1 MYRARSNSVED
12 GARLEPLE
20 ARLLLSAPPVI
31 SEFMAVN
38 HDTFADGYGEY
49 SDWIE
54 LHNPSTAAV
63 DLTGWMLKDGDAEWV
78 FPAVTIPAGGYLV
91 VFASD
96 NDTQDPAGYWHTNF
110 KLTGDGEYLGLLD
123 DMGAV
128 VHEYALKYP
137 PQLADVSYG
146 PGESFLE
153 GDQLVG
159 AGTSLAVLVPSVE
172 QDVAW
177 RGGPPFDDSAWTHG
191 DTSVGYDAG
200 PGSEYLS
207 YIVTD
212 VETAMFN
219 VGASAYIRYS
229 FQAADPSVL
238 RTLTLRMR
246 YDDGFA
252 AWLNGVEIARRNAAD
267 PLDHTSEAA
276 AEHPDEQAVLPEDID
291 VTAFLEHLRAGENI
305 LAVQGLNLE
314 PEDDDFLIDAQL
326 VGDMEIVGAE
336 RYFTDPTPE
345 AENTEGAL
353 GRVKDTTF
361 SVDRG
366 FFDAE
371 FDVEITTETPGAQI
385 HYTLDGSEPTAT
397 TPTVYDG
404 PIHIAGQ
411 TTLRAAAYK
420 PGYISTNVDTQT
432 YMFLDDVIAQDGAGL
447 PPYADWGRH
456 GADWEMS
463 SSPYSGTIRD
473 DLKSIPTLS
482 LVMDWDDWF
491 AGGGQGIYISGQSS
505 PRAASAELIQPDG
518 TEGFQLN
525 CSVEIQGGTSTT
537 RWKVNKL
544 SMELKFKEAYGP
556 SELEYDLF
564 EGTIFEEGAADS
576 FDVLILD
583 ARMNNTWNHGTDAS
597 QRARCQYTRDQYL
610 SDLQTAVGGYAP
622 RGKYVHLY
630 LNGLYWGMYCIH
642 ERPDEHFNVFYQG
655 GSEDDYDVIKHNS
668 GHVMNGSN
676 VDFKAMMSLAAS
688 GLSTPEKYAQIQE
701 YLDVPDLAD
710 YILTNFYAG
719 NTDWSHQNWYASRNV
734 VDPAGRWRFHQWDAE
749 HVLESATQNVTGR
762 DNGGPTTLHQDL
774 AANAEYRMLFA
785 DRVHEHFFNGG
796 PLSVEGAT
804 ALYQNILDEIERAVV
819 GEAARWG
826 DTYVAQNPAYQYD
839 WNDWAGQRDWL
850 LNSYFPG
857 RTNTVLAQLRARNL
871 YPDTAAPE
879 LRVNGTRQ
887 HGGYYE
893 PGDAL
898 SLDNPGGGEDVYYT
912 LDGTDPRLPG
922 GAVDPE
928 ATVYGGGTIT
938 LNENARVMARVLDG
952 GEWSALCEAELLV
965 DVSASLRITEIMYNP
980 GEPTPEEIAAGF
992 SDNERFEYVELT
1004 NIGAEAIQL
1013 GKVELTSG
1021 VRFAF
1026 PPMDLESGHYVV
1038 VVADAA
1044 AFAERYGAA
1053 GGIDVAGEYTGALE
1067 NRGEGIRLRTPLG
1080 DIIHDFKYS
1089 DWYAVTDGE
1098 GYSLTIDDPSGALEL
1113 WGLESGWGPSEST
1126 GGSPGAHDDGLRPGA
1141 IIVNEVLAH
1150 SDEAPNDWIEL
1161 HNTTDEAIDVGGWF
1175 LSDSAAEL
1183 GKYQVPH
1190 GTPAETTIPAGGYL
1204 VLTED
1209 EDFGAAFA
1217 LNEHGD
1223 DVYLCDNDDGQPGGY
1238 REHVD
1243 FGATSNGKTVGLIV
1257 KGAGGTDFTILA
1269 AATLG
1274 GANDDPLIS
1283 PLVINEVMY
1292 HPADPGQQGP
1302 YTAEDFEFLEL
1313 YNHSASAVTLTDF
1326 HVGEG
1331 IGFSFGWY
1339 DADGDGNELRTLEAG
1354 ATARWEA
1361 VLAAGTY
1368 EVFARWGLTEPDPDG
1383 TPRRL
1388 DSSARYAVSY
1398 DGGTAAI
1405 NVDQNVND
1413 HPEGWVSLGSY
1424 PFAGAASVTLTRG
1437 GQDSP
1442 DQWTIA
1448 DAVRFVKSGSPP
1460 VEVDNASGD
1469 FHTTG
1474 GAVTELPAG
1483 GYVVIVRNA
1492 EAFATRYNTAGITV
1506 AGEYTGKLRN
1516 GGEKVKI
1523 YRALA
1528 PEAGGYIPSV
1538 RSDYVNYDDE
1548 SPWPPEPD
1556 GAGASLSRWPADGYG
1571 NDALNW
1577 VSGTTDGT
1585 PGALNTFYDT
1595 SPPSVPTGVHAQGV
1609 SSTGIDLSWQ
1619 PSVDP
1624 QSSVDHYVIYRDGG
1638 EAGTSSSPSY
1648 GDSGLV
1654 ETQTYTYEITAVNP
1668 DGQESAR
1675 SDPVDASPLV
1685 SLVSAETV
1693 DGVTV
1698 TVTFG
1703 KAVEETSAETA
1714 GNYTIVDDQSQV
1726 FPVAGA
1732 ARQVDHRVVVLT
1744 LADPLGENATYTL
1757 TVTGVTGEGDVP
1769 IEQPAETVFTYSDPD
1784 SRLLAWWTFDEQ
1796 MGGVAGD
1803 SSGWGRDGEVLGA
1816 TWSPDGR
1823 LDGALRFDGDDA
1835 VVDDDGEDY
1844 INGLGGLTLAMWI
1857 KADAAETD
1865 YGIFTAGAPGGS
1877 QGLWLQH
1884 SAVAA
1889 HGQESTFSAFLA
1901 TDAGSGAIEGAA
1913 GTQLADWQHVA
1924 LTWTAGASMSLY
1936 LDGMAQELSYD
1947 GGPVAGGIDGATQ
1960 VLVGLVA
1967 GGAGAGWQGL
1977 IDDVRIY
1984 ERELSGDEINA
1995 LLDAAGR
2002 LTADIADVSPDPRN
2016 SAVAEADIVFNQP
2029 VTGFDVGDL
2038 ALTREG
2044 GANLLTGGEPLTTS
2058 DGVTWTLG
2066 GLHGLTGTG
2075 GAVPGFTAFN
2085 DHMPKYGDGTHAN
2098 TTAYSGHGSWP
2109 SSGLLKDIDSGLNTD
2124 VTLAITASGVNYAGS
2139 QANPYPGTDAYG
2151 VFNGY
2156 VDLSGSSGSGSS
2168 LELEAGGNDH
2178 YTYTFSGLDAG
2189 DGAAYEFTG
2198 TAVRGRSGYT
2208 DRWTLVTLVGA
2219 ETYAVAHSSG
2229 IGVVTDGLGPD
2240 QVAIWTGYNSGASQ
2254 GYVARWTDIDPGAD
2268 GQFAVVSRQYTGAIP
2283 TSVHSGGWASGSKG
2297 YAVAGIRLEEVL
2309 LSEPEPIAGT
2319 YELKLVAENSAIKDA
2334 ELNPLVRGASDAWVI
2349 DIDAPTVDVADVA
2362 PDPRNA
2368 PVDAIEIVFNEPA
2381 AGLDV
2386 GDLMLMRDW
2395 GANLLTGAEPLTTTD
2410 GITWTLGDLSGL
2422 TALSGEYTLILMA
2435 FGSGIEDAAGNP
2447 LADGA
2452 ADSWFSDTQ
2461 APTADVVDVAPDPR
2475 TSPVEEIDIVFG
2487 EPVVGF
2493 GLDDLSLTSDGSG
2506 NLLTG
2511 AEPLESPDGITWTL
2525 GGLGGLT
2532 AAGGTYTLTLTAAGS
2547 GIQDAYGNPLAGD
2560 ASDTWLTDV
2569 QPPSVNAW
2577 HSAAEH
2583 QEGVGEVLLEIAD
2596 DGTFSEPRLPGVA
2609 ELRIEFSEA
2618 IDPASFTAASVRMA
2632 GNDADGISVELTG
2645 IVVTASAPGDHTVG
2659 VIQFTPA
2666 LPDAARYLVQVEG
2679 ITDVTGNPLAGD
2691 NDRVFT
2697 ALVGDA
2703 TGDLRV
2709 NAIDLSYIWPRR
2721 TTQIDGVS
2729 VNQTRSDVT
2738 CDGRI
2743 NAIDLSAAWPRRG
2756 ANMRDVPDPV
2766 LSGKLGGAGTP
2777 LVTDDALAEAAGL
2790 AAMSS
2795 ESPTG
2800 SASGPTDTTDAPAP
2814 LRPAGN
2820 VVTPVPAGVAGVATV
2835 PVETGALEVGGE
2847 TLPAG
2852 EGVLDVLSLSGLLP
2866 LPL

>member
-1 MYRARSNSVED
+1 MYRARSNSAAD
-12 GARLEPLE
+12 GAIVEPLE
-20 ARLLLSAPPVI
+20 ARLLLSAQPVI
-31 SEFMAVN
+31 NEFMAIN
-38 HDTFADGYGEY
+38 DDTIADGYGEH

-63 DLTGWMLKDGDAEWV
+63 DLTGWTLKDSDAEWV

-96 NDTQDPAGYWHTNF
+96 RDTQDPGGCWHTNF

-123 DMGAV
+123 DTGAV
-128 VHEYALKYP
+128 VHEYAPKYP
-137 PQLADVSYG
+137 KQLADVSYG

-153 GDQLVG
+153 GDELVG
-159 AGTSLAVLVPSVE
+159 AGTPLAVLVPGVE

-177 RGGPPFDDSAWTHG
+177 RGGPAFDDSAWTHG

-229 FQAADPSVL
+229 FQVADPSAL

-252 AWLNGVEIARRNAAD
+252 AWLNGVEIARRNAID

-291 VTAFLEHLRAGENI
+291 VTAFLEHLKAGENI
-305 LAVQGLNLE
+305 LAIQGLNLE

-336 RYFTDPTPE
+336 RYFTDPTPGG
-345 AENTEGAL
+345 ENTEGAL
-353 GRVKDTTF
+353 GRVADTTF

-371 FDVEITTETPGAQI
+371 FDVAITTETPGAEI
-385 HYTLDGSEPTAT
+385 HYTLDGSEPTAASEN
-397 TPTVYDG
+397 VYSE
-404 PIHIAGQ
+404 PIRITGQ

-432 YMFLDDVIAQDGAGL
+432 YIFLDDVIAQDGSGL
-447 PPYADWGRH
+447 PPYAAWGRH
-456 GADWEMS
+456 GPDWEMNS
-463 SSPYSGTIRD
+463 SAYLETIHD

-491 AGGGQGIYISGQSS
+491 GEGGQGIYISGQSS
-505 PRAASAELIQPDG
+505 PRAVSAELIQPDG
-518 TEGFQLN
+518 SEGFQLN
-525 CSVEIQGGTSTT
+525 CSVEIQGGTSTN

-556 SELEYDLF
+556 SELGYDLF

-642 ERPDEHFNVFYQG
+642 ERPDEHFNAFYQG
-655 GSEDDYDVIKHNS
+655 GDEDDYDVIKHNS

-676 VDFKAMMSLAAS
+676 ADFNAMMSLAAS

-701 YLDVPDLAD
+701 YLDVPDLVD

-749 HVLESATQNVTGR
+749 HVLESASENVTGK

-774 AANAEYRMLFA
+774 TANAEYRMLFA
-785 DRVHEHFFNGG
+785 DHVHEHFFNGG

-826 DTYVAQNPAYQYD
+826 DTYVAQSPSYQYD
-839 WNDWAGQRDWL
+839 WDDWAGQRDWL

-871 YPDTAAPE
+871 YPDTDAPE
-879 LRVNGTRQ
+879 LRVNGTRR

-898 SLDNPGGGEDVYYT
+898 SLDNPGGSGSVYYT
-912 LDGTDPRLPG
+912 LDGTDPRLAG
-922 GAVDPE
+922 GAVNPE

-938 LNENARVMARVLDG
+938 LNENVHVMARVLDG
-952 GEWSALCEAELLV
+952 GEWSALCEAEYFV

-992 SDNERFEYVELT
+992 SDNERFEYIELT
-1004 NIGAEAIQL
+1004 NIGAETIPL
-1013 GKVELTSG
+1013 GKVQLTSG
-1021 VRFAF
+1021 VRFTF
-1026 PPMDLESGHYVV
+1026 PRMDLEPGHYVV
-1038 VVADAA
+1038 VAADAA
-1044 AFAERYGAA
+1044 AFAERYGAG

-1067 NRGEGIRLRTPLG
+1067 NRGEGIRLRTPPG

-1098 GYSLTIDDPSGALEL
+1098 GYSLTIDDPFGALEL
-1113 WGLESGWGPSEST
+1113 WGLESGWRPSEST

-1141 IIVNEVLAH
+1141 IIINEVLAH
-1150 SDEAPNDWIEL
+1150 SDGAPDDWIEL
-1161 HNTTDEAIDVGGWF
+1161 HNTTDEPIDVGGWF
-1175 LSDSAAEL
+1175 LSDAADEL
-1183 GKYQVPH
+1183 GKYQIPDDA
-1190 GTPAETTIPAGGYL
+1190 PAETTIPAGGYL

-1217 LNEHGD
+1217 LHEHGD
-1223 DVYLCDNDDGQPGGY
+1223 DVYLCDNDDGRPGGY

-1243 FGATSNGKTVGLIV
+1243 FGATPNGKTVGLVV
-1257 KGAGGTDFTILA
+1257 KGAGGADFTILA
-1269 AATLG
+1269 AATM
-1274 GANDDPLIS
+1274 GAENAGPLIS

-1292 HPADPGQQGP
+1292 HPADPDPQGP

-1339 DADGDGNELRTLEAG
+1339 DADGDGSELRTLEAG
-1354 ATARWEA
+1354 AAARWEA
-1361 VLAAGTY
+1361 VLDAGTY
-1368 EVFARWGLTEPDPDG
+1368 EVFARWSLTEPDG

-1388 DSSARYAVSY
+1388 DSSARYTIPY
-1398 DGGTAAI
+1398 DGGTAVI
-1405 NVDQNVND
+1405 DVDQNVND

-1448 DAVRFVKSGSPP
+1448 DAVRFVKDGSPP

-1474 GAVTELPAG
+1474 SAVTEIPAG
-1483 GYVVIVRNA
+1483 QYVVIVRNA
-1492 EAFATRYNTAGITV
+1492 EAFATRYDTAGIVV

-1516 GGEKVKI
+1516 GGERVKL
-1523 YRALA
+1523 YRTLA
-1528 PEAGGYIPSV
+1528 PEADGYIPSV

-1548 SPWPPEPD
+1548 SPWPLEPD

-1577 VSGTTDGT
+1577 VSGTTHGT

-1595 SPPSVPTGVHAQGV
+1595 SPPSVPTGVDAQGV
-1609 SSTGIDLSWQ
+1609 SSTRIDLSWQ

-1624 QSSVDHYVIYRDGG
+1624 QSRVDHYVIYRDGG
-1638 EAGTSSSPSY
+1638 EVGTSSSPGY
-1648 GDSGLV
+1648 ADTGLV

-1668 DGQESAR
+1668 DGQESGR

-1685 SLVSAETV
+1685 SLVSAQSD
-1693 DGVTV
+1693 DGVSV

-1714 GNYTIVDDQSQV
+1714 ENYTIVDDQSQAQ
-1726 FPVAGA
+1726 PVAAA
-1732 ARQVDHRVVVLT
+1732 ARQADHRVVVLT
-1744 LADPLGENATYTL
+1744 LAGPLAENGTYTV
-1757 TVTGVTGEGDVP
+1757 TVTGVIGEGDVP
-1769 IEQPAETVFTYSDPD
+1769 LEQPAEAVFTYSDPD
-1784 SRLLAWWTFDEQ
+1784 SRLLAWWTFDDQ
-1796 MGGVAGD
+1796 TGGLAGD
-1803 SSGWGRDGEVLGA
+1803 SSGSGHDGEVLGA
-1816 TWSPDGR
+1816 AWSPDGR

-1844 INGLGGLTLAMWI
+1844 INGLSGLTVAMWI
-1857 KADAAETD
+1857 RADAVETD
-1865 YGIFTAGAPGGS
+1865 YGIFTAGTPGGS
-1877 QGLWLQH
+1877 EGLWLQH
-1884 SAVAA
+1884 SAAAA
-1889 HGQESTFSAFLA
+1889 HGQESTFSAFLS
-1901 TDAGSGAIEGAA
+1901 TDAGSGAIEGPA
-1913 GTQLADWQHVA
+1913 GAQLADWQHVA
-1924 LTWTAGASMSLY
+1924 LTWTAGGSMSLY
-1936 LDGMAQELSYD
+1936 LDGVAQELSYD
-1947 GGPVAGGIDGATQ
+1947 SGPLAGTIAGATQ
-1960 VLVGLVA
+1960 VLVGMA
-1967 GGAGAGWQGL
+1967 ASGAAAGWQGL

-1984 ERELSGDEINA
+1984 ERELSGEEIDA

-2002 LTADIADVSPDPRN
+2002 LTADIVDVSPDPRN
-2016 SAVAEADIVFNQP
+2016 SAVAEVNIVFNQS
-2029 VTGFDVGDL
+2029 VTGLDVGDL
-2038 ALTREG
+2038 RLTRDG

-2066 GLHGLTGTG
+2066 GLYGLTGTG

-2085 DHMPKYGDGTHAN
+2085 DHMPKYGDGTHDN
-2098 TTAYSGHGSWP
+2098 TTAYSGHSSWP
-2109 SSGLLKDIDSGLNTD
+2109 SSGLLKDIDSGLSTA
-2124 VTLAITASGVNYAGS
+2124 VTLTITASGVNYAGS
-2139 QANPYPGTDAYG
+2139 QANPYPGTDAYD

-2168 LELEAGGNDH
+2168 IELEAAGNDH
-2178 YTYTFSGLDAG
+2178 YTYTFSGLDTG
-2189 DGAAYEFTG
+2189 DAAAYDFTG
-2198 TAVRGRSGYT
+2198 TAVRGKSSYT

-2219 ETYAVAHSSG
+2219 EACAPAHSSG
-2229 IGVVTDGLGPD
+2229 IGVVTDGLGSN
-2240 QVAIWTGYNSGASQ
+2240 QVAIWTGYNSGSGQ

-2268 GQFAVVSRQYTGAIP
+2268 GEFAVVSRQYTGAIP
-2283 TSVHSGGWASGSKG
+2283 TSVDSAGWADGTKG

-2309 LSEPEPIAGT
+2309 LSEPEPIAGA
-2319 YELKLVAENSAIKDA
+2319 YELRLVAENSGIKDA
-2334 ELNPLVRGASDAWVI
+2334 ELNPLVRDASDAWVI
-2349 DIDAPTVDVADVA
+2349 DIDAPTVDIADVD

-2368 PVDAIEIVFNEPA
+2368 PVDAIEIVFNEPVT
-2381 AGLDV
+2381 GLDV

-2395 GANLLTGAEPLTTTD
+2395 GANLLTDAEPLSTAD

-2422 TALSGEYTLILMA
+2422 TALSGEYALMLPA
-2435 FGSGIEDAAGNP
+2435 LGSGIQDAAGNP
-2447 LADGA
+2447 LAGA
-2452 ADSWFSDTQ
+2452 ASDIWFTDTQ

-2475 TSPVEEIDIVFG
+2475 TECVYAVQISFS

-2493 GLDDLSLTSDGSG
+2493 DLDDLSLTRDGSG
-2506 NLLTG
+2506 DLLTG
-2511 AEPLESPDGITWTL
+2511 AEPLESPDGVTWTL

-2532 AAGGTYTLTLTAAGS
+2532 AASGTYTLTLTAGGS
-2547 GIQDAYGNPLAGD
+2547 GIQDAAGNPLAGD

-2569 QPPSVNAW
+2569 QPPAANGW
-2577 HSAAEH
+2577 YSAVEH
-2583 QEGVGEVLLEIAD
+2583 GGAGDVLLEIPD
-2596 DGTFSEPRLPGVA
+2596 DGTFSEPRMAGVA
-2609 ELRIEFSEA
+2609 ELRIEFSEP
-2618 IDPASFTAASVRMA
+2618 IDPASFTPASVGLA
-2632 GNDADGISVELTG
+2632 GNDAAGSPMDLSGISVSTTTAGGDTLG
-2645 IVVTASAPGDHTVG
+2645 IIEFA
-2659 VIQFTPA
+2659 PA
-2666 LPDAARYLVQVEG
+2666 LPDVARYLVRIDGV
-2679 ITDVTGNPLAGD
+2679 TDAVGNPLAGD
-2691 NDRVFT
+2691 RDRILT
-2697 ALVGDA
+2697 AIAGDA
-2703 TGDLRV
+2703 NGDLRV

-2721 TTQIDGVS
+2721 TTRIDGVTL
-2729 VNQTRSDVT
+2729 VQTRSDVT
-2738 CDGRI
+2738 CDGRV
-2743 NAIDLSAAWPRRG
+2743 NAIDLSATWPRRG
-2756 ANMRDVPDPV
+2756 ANMQNVPDPV
-2766 LSGKLGGAGTP
+2766 LPGKLGAAASGDVLADAAALAAISVEQPPSLPPSVMDATAAAAP
-2777 LVTDDALAEAAGL
+2777 AAQAADVATAASADLATVSTAPAETDELEVPEKSPAALEADLLDALALSKLL
-2790 AAMSS
+2790 A
-2795 ESPTG
+2795 P
-2800 SASGPTDTTDAPAP
+2800 P
-2814 LRPAGN
+2814 L
-2820 VVTPVPAGVAGVATV
+2820 
-2835 PVETGALEVGGE
+2835 
-2847 TLPAG
+2847 
-2852 EGVLDVLSLSGLLP
+2852 
-2866 LPL
+2866 